1 MMSAVKAG
9 LKIVDVDI
17 NITEV
22 EDVRAFLKA
31 SDCKV
36 IFFKPEHGDHDYLL
50 QLRKA
55 IPEFFEC
62 KMLFPLYSDLSIVYM
77 LFMYYVYI
85 IVNLNLDT

>member
-62 KMLFPLYSDLSIVYM
+62 KMLFPLYS
-77 LFMYYVYI
+77 F
-85 IVNLNLDT
+85 